1 MLETKELYTI
11 RDFLRF
17 CVSRFNEAGLYY
29 GHGTDNA
36 WDEAVALILHS
47 LYLPHTIDPHILE
60 ARITSEERVL
70 LNKIIAKR
78 IQERIPV
85 PYLTHEAWFAKL
97 PFYVD
102 QRVLIPRSPLAEL
115 IENHFEPW
123 IEPHHLSEV
132 LELCTGSGCIAIA
145 IAKTFPE
152 CKIDASDIAES
163 ALAVAKMN
171 IHRHQVEDQ
180 VTLYQADL
188 FAGLPAK
195 KYDLIISNPPYV
207 DASDMAELP
216 PEFKHEPQMG
226 LAGGQDGLD
235 IVLRILKQAASF
247 LNPQGIL
254 IVEVG
259 NSEIAL
265 AEKFPDIPFTWLEF
279 ERGGGGVFLLT
290 AKQLLAL

>member
-1 MLETKELYTI
+1 MLETQELSTI

-17 CVSRFNEAGLYY
+17 SVSRFNEAGLYY

-36 WDEAVALILHS
+36 WDEALALILHT
-47 LYLPHTIDPHILE
+47 LYLPHDMDSHILD
-60 ARITSEERVL
+60 ARVTSKERGL
-70 LNKIIAKR
+70 LNKMIER
-78 IQERIPV
+78 RLQERIPV

-123 IEPHHLSEV
+123 IDPHHLSEA

-152 CKIDASDIAES
+152 CHIDASDLSEN

-171 IHRHQVEDQ
+171 VHRHQVEDQ

-188 FAGLPAK
+188 FAGLPTK

-247 LNPQGIL
+247 LNPQGVL

-265 AEKFPDIPFTWLEF
+265 AEKFPEIPFTWLEF

-290 AKQLLAL
+290 AKQLLF